1 MIGHDNIR
9 SQETGARSQE
19 NALYGSGFESSNL
32 LTDST
37 YFFRSCHE
45 QKGSIPEKPSHPVT
59 SQNINIFLDRYHVDI
74 YTFPKGGMKWGRVE
88 R

>member
-1 MIGHDNIR
+1 MIISGVR
-9 SQETGARSQE
+9 SQKPEVRRM
-19 NALYGSGFESSNL
+19 LFIGSGFGSSNL

-37 YFFRSCHE
+37 YFFHSCHE
-45 QKGSIPEKPSHPVT
+45 QKGSIPEKPPHPVT

-88 R
+88 RGL

>member
-1 MIGHDNIR
+1 MIG
-9 SQETGARSQE
+9 SGARRWAILSDSDFLL
-19 NALYGSGFESSNL
+19 LYSVKNN
-32 LTDST
+32 ST
-37 YFFRSCHE
+37 HFSRSCHE
-45 QKGSIPEKPSHPVT
+45 QKGSIPEKPPHPVT